1 MLRVPVVV
9 PAWVYLGHL
18 VYPVWVLGQ
27 RAASVSEGA
36 AATGADA
43 DESGEHDDIED
54 RDLVPVLADLLH
66 HTGLARVA
74 LIAEDVWGIVPPV
87 AVLILHPD
95 RHASTVLAR
104 CWWLAAA
111 RLQDS
116 SQLQRIRVV
125 EGRSS

>member
-1 MLRVPVVV
+1 
-9 PAWVYLGHL
+9 L

-116 SQLQRIRVV
+116 SQLQRIIV